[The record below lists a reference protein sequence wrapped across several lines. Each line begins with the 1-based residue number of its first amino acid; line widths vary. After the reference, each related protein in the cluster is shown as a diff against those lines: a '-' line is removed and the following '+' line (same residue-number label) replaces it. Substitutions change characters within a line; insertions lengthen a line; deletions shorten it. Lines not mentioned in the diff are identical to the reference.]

1 MARDTGP
8 HELIFCPFGNH
19 PFMSQW
25 APFLEHNNY
34 VQCLAFVC
42 MECAF
47 LYLEFWYAC
56 LAIKFDKM
64 LVAKILPK
72 YFRGGGKGPRQLS
85 IRGRDTTNQ
94 VGAYVFGMLRGG
106 EGGL

>member
-1 MARDTGP
+1 MARDTRP

-34 VQCLAFVC
+34 VQCLAFAC

-64 LVAKILPK
+64 LIAKILPK
-72 YFRGGGKGPRQLS
+72 YFRGEGRGGGGGGGTLETRWGLMPLAC
-85 IRGRDTTNQ
+85 G
-94 VGAYVFGMLRGG
+94 GG